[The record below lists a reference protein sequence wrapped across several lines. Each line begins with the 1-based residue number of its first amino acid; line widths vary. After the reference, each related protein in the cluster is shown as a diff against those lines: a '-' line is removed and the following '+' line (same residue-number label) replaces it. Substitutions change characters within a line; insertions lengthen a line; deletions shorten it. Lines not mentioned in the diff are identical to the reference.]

1 MSMSPENYV
10 GLETKVIELLFA
22 IEYVLDESNLEAEF
36 RAISVFEQIVAIEAE
51 LNIAIRNLKAIRI
64 KNKYISYLNRI
75 IYYKNDV
82 YLIAH
87 VI

>member
-1 MSMSPENYV
+1 MSMSPENYI
-10 GLETKVIELLFA
+10 GLEMKVIELLLA
-22 IEYVLDESNLEAEF
+22 IEYVLDESNLDAEF
-36 RAISVFEQIVAIEAE
+36 RAISVFEQIVAIETE
-51 LNIAIRNLKAIRI
+51 LNIAIRNLKATRI

-75 IYYKNDV
+75 ICYKNNV